1 MATMSLDGNV
11 QGRSSNSPPS
21 VRGWGKAAGGCSG
34 LRRPESS
41 WRGGLPGLEASR
53 APREGSPRL
62 GGWQES
68 SSGGAADGDARV
80 LGRQGEGPEAAGLWA
95 SGSCEWRGE
104 LSSGEERRGDSG
116 AEPEAST
123 GRPGLVEPGL
133 EGTQALETCKRKVQ
147 SHHSPLR
154 WVGAPCQP
162 RRDLRLAAASHAH
175 TPQRKPGRR
184 GAATQD
190 GRKRFRGDFEC
201 LKLLRVHRPL
211 LLALSPQN
219 ARRLIRTVSLTPLQV
234 VQTLPRTPPHPP
246 RAHLRIF

>member
-1 MATMSLDGNV
+1 MAAMSPDGNV

-53 APREGSPRL
+53 APREGSPGL
-62 GGWQES
+62 GGWQEP

-80 LGRQGEGPEAAGLWA
+80 LGRQGEAPEAAGLWA

-104 LSSGEERRGDSG
+104 LSAGEERRRGDSG

-123 GRPGLVEPGL
+123 GRPGLAEPPFSKVKPGL
-133 EGTQALETCKRKVQ
+133 EGTQALETCKRKVK

-154 WVGAPCQP
+154 WVGGPLPTLQRPQVSGCLTRSHSTEETRAQRGSHPRWPQEAP
-162 RRDLRLAAASHAH
+162 
-175 TPQRKPGRR
+175 
-184 GAATQD
+184 
-190 GRKRFRGDFEC
+190 
-201 LKLLRVHRPL
+201 
-211 LLALSPQN
+211 
-219 ARRLIRTVSLTPLQV
+219 
-234 VQTLPRTPPHPP
+234 
-246 RAHLRIF
+246 